1 MHSACLDVILMLIVE
16 SIESSLGIVLFAN
29 PLKAER
35 SEWLYH

>member
-1 MHSACLDVILMLIVE
+1 MHSACLDVILGLIVE
-16 SIESSLGIVLFAN
+16 VIESSLGIVLLAN